1 MKAALPFRICAVVLL
16 LFAALHT
23 VGFLGY
29 TPASAEGAA
38 VKTAMDAVRFPFG
51 GTTRTYGDLYRG
63 FGFFVSAYL
72 LFAAV
77 VAWQL
82 PVLLATSRESFR
94 IFAIA
99 LLAAQTGAVA
109 LSLIFFATPQAIFSM
124 AVVALLLWGLV
135 AARSS

>member
-1 MKAALPFRICAVVLL
+1 MKATLPFRICAITLV

-23 VGFLGY
+23 LGFLGY

-38 VKTAMDAVRFPFG
+38 VKAAMDTVHFPFG
-51 GTTRTYGDLYRG
+51 STTRTYGDLYRG

-82 PVLLATSRESFR
+82 PSLLAASRESFR
-94 IFAIA
+94 ILAIA
-99 LLAAQTGAVA
+99 LLAAQTATVA
-109 LSLIFFATPQAIFSM
+109 QTFIFFAAPQAVFAI
-124 AVVALLLWGLV
+124 AVVALLVWGLV

>member
-1 MKAALPFRICAVVLL
+1 MKATLPFRICAITLV

-23 VGFLGY
+23 LGFLGY
-29 TPASAEGAA
+29 TPASTEGAA
-38 VKTAMDAVRFPFG
+38 VKAAMDAVHFPFG
-51 GTTRTYGDLYRG
+51 STTRTYGDLYRG

-82 PVLLATSRESFR
+82 PSLLATSRESFR
-94 IFAIA
+94 IISIA
-99 LLAAQTGAVA
+99 LLAAQTATVA
-109 LSLIFFATPQAIFSM
+109 LSLIYFATPQAAFAI
-124 AVVALLLWGLV
+124 AVVALLVWGLV